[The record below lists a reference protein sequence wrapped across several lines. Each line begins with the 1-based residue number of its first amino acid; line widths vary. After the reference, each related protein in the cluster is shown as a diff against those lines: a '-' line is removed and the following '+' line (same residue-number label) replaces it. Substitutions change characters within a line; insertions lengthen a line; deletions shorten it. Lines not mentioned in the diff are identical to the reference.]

1 MTNLCRKNSKNDYLF
16 IHLFSSVLFYVA
28 FVNFSLFLFFEENSG
43 NRFPLSQLT
52 LRQTSPRIDKKKQNF
67 GIVERSRETQSKV
80 KFKFKFKMA
89 MLTDDEYKDFEA
101 QIKLQ
106 EKVFL
111 AISRIF
117 QKFSGVYSL
126 ILLSWKAKWLGIN
139 FLVEISPKQTVLIG
153 LFFFSRIWLG
163 LPKFRLGTL
172 RIREKI
178 NSESFGFPW

>member
-1 MTNLCRKNSKNDYLF
+1 MNNVLERSKTFLVSPSTFYMTNLCRKNSKNDYLF

-117 QKFSGVYSL
+117 QKFSGVYWVVPIFDVLMWSSL
-126 ILLSWKAKWLGIN
+126 IFIDFW
-139 FLVEISPKQTVLIG
+139 
-153 LFFFSRIWLG
+153 
-163 LPKFRLGTL
+163 
-172 RIREKI
+172 
-178 NSESFGFPW
+178 

>member
-1 MTNLCRKNSKNDYLF
+1 
-16 IHLFSSVLFYVA
+16 
-28 FVNFSLFLFFEENSG
+28 
-43 NRFPLSQLT
+43 
-52 LRQTSPRIDKKKQNF
+52 
-67 GIVERSRETQSKV
+67 
-80 KFKFKFKMA
+80 

-153 LFFFSRIWLG
+153 LFFFSQIWLG
-163 LPKFRLGTL
+163 LPKFRLGILRLGTL

-178 NSESFGFPW
+178 NSKSFGFLWYKNQTVVLTLETIEFEERWSSPHRTIQLRPESGHRTPGTVQGHHKYTSVTQKHFLPFVKPVFRQMKRKMSRKWILPVTHRYNF